1 MMMLMTTMVMM
12 MMKLARVPK
21 PSKDRHVTSFRG
33 RAWPKLSSCFQDS
46 AFSAMEGPSWLTP
59 SAGRRAADCAASEV
73 QEVARQVHWLSP
85 LPGAAS
91 AAGHKQVP
99 RAIRA
104 AEAAAAAAEAAAQA
118 TMASQALLAAVQSQ
132 GASTPTKPRK
142 RKEPRTTE
150 KHSVGSAFSAEV
162 VREKDAHPGEH
173 NSDAAIAHDATRSAF
188 PAEMVSEK
196 DSHPG
201 EEKSVTATAKEKGGH
216 CQTGICSSWSQ
227 RDISGQA
234 PSKEP

>member
-1 MMMLMTTMVMM
+1 MP
-12 MMKLARVPK
+12 A
-21 PSKDRHVTSFRG
+21 
-33 RAWPKLSSCFQDS
+33 
-46 AFSAMEGPSWLTP
+46 
-59 SAGRRAADCAASEV
+59 
-73 QEVARQVHWLSP
+73 
-85 LPGAAS
+85 AAS
-91 AAGHKQVP
+91 AEA
-99 RAIRA
+99 AAAAEEAEAA

-132 GASTPTKPRK
+132 GASTPTKPRQ

-188 PAEMVSEK
+188 PAEMVREK

-201 EEKSVTATAKEKGGH
+201 EEQSVTATAKEKGGTATRAYAPRGTRGTYQGKRPPKNPEKLEKFMKAKAIYEAEMAELRKSQGPKH
-216 CQTGICSSWSQ
+216 RRQTPNQEKYRAWL
-227 RDISGQA
+227 RTFA
-234 PSKEP
+234 PNPSAESLPARSLFIEAAAEWQKMKAKQVEEKYEL